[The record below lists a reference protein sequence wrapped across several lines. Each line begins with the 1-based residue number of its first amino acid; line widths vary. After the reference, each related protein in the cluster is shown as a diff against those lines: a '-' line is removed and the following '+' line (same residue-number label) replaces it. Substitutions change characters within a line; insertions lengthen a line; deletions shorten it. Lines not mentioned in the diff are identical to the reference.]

1 MDSIGL
7 DYYGLMSLP
16 NSIFPRNRVLTLLVA
31 AACSMAGAQV
41 PAEPAPN
48 NSQLDAELFY
58 QLLVGELSAQSGD
71 NGSAFSLFLDA
82 ARKTNSAGVYER
94 AVQVATSARNGDAAL
109 QATQAWMRAVPGNI
123 DANRYLVQILINMN
137 RLPELVTPLK
147 RNMALMVSGDKLAT
161 IEMLPRYFA
170 RVADRKQ
177 ATLTLEQILLGDA
190 LNPVTGPLAWAVI
203 GQSRMQSGDIAGAV
217 AAARRGAALNPQ
229 SPAPATLALA
239 LLQTSNEDVELIVD
253 GYLLGTP
260 TPEYR
265 MAYIRYLVS
274 AQRLSLAYA
283 QTVQLN
289 NQAATFADGWLL
301 RGSLEAQNKQNAAAE
316 AALTTYLTLR
326 TPLPGT
332 ADTPEMD
339 RPLVTAHVLLSQLA
353 EQAGRY
359 DDALGY
365 LKRIESP
372 QDAIRIGARQASLLA
387 RQGKLDQARALIRG
401 LPEDRPEAGRAK
413 ISAEVQLLT
422 ENKKSAEAYALMET
436 AVQQFPQDF
445 ELKYD
450 LAMMAEKADKLDVME
465 KLMREV
471 IAAKPDYHAAYNA
484 LGYSL
489 ADRNVRLPEA
499 RQLVSKALEFAPN
512 DPFIVD
518 SMAWV
523 EFRSGNA
530 SEAERLLQGA
540 FKERPDAEIA
550 AHLGEVL
557 WTLGQR
563 EAAKAI
569 WTEGMRLNPSNET
582 LLETTRRLRD
592 TP

>member
-239 LLQTSNEDVELIVD
+239 LLQTSNEDVEPIVNS
-253 GYLLGTP
+253 YLLGTP

-387 RQGKLDQARALIRG
+387 RQGKLDQARSLIRG

-450 LAMMAEKADKLDVME
+450 LAMMAEKAGKLDVME
-465 KLMREV
+465 KLMRDV

>member
-16 NSIFPRNRVLTLLVA
+16 NSIFPRNRVLALLVA

-239 LLQTSNEDVELIVD
+239 LLQTSNEDVEPIVNS
-253 GYLLGTP
+253 YLLGTP

-387 RQGKLDQARALIRG
+387 RQGKLDQARSLIRG